1 LDRIESARSG
11 AAGAKDKP
19 FRAAILKTGEKS
31 DARQPGTRDA
41 AGSRGGALTFDSLH
55 AALGPD
61 SARVKQF
68 IVQRAH
74 DTGEHDE
81 VRIALG
87 RVSDLEYRAICDKLR
102 GLSCVTRF
110 EEGNGLSGDE

>member
-1 LDRIESARSG
+1 M
-11 AAGAKDKP
+11 
-19 FRAAILKTGEKS
+19 
-31 DARQPGTRDA
+31 
-41 AGSRGGALTFDSLH
+41 
-55 AALGPD
+55 
-61 SARVKQF
+61 KQF
-68 IVQRAH
+68 IVQRAD

-110 EEGNGLSGDE
+110 EEGNGLSCVTRFEEGSGLSGDE